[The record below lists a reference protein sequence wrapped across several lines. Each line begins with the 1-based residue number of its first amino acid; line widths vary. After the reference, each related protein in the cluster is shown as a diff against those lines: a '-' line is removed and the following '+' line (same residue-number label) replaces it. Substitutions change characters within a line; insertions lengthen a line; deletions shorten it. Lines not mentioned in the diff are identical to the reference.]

1 MAHFAELD
9 SNSIVLRVIVIDN
22 SILLNDN
29 NEEEEQRGINECI
42 RILGTSNTS
51 WKQTSYNNSFRGSY
65 ARPGYKYDEELDIFI
80 PPGYKYDEE
89 LDIFIPPFLEDPL

>member
-29 NEEEEQRGINECI
+29 NEEEEQRGIDECI
-42 RILGTSNTS
+42 R
-51 WKQTSYNNSFRGSY
+51 
-65 ARPGYKYDEELDIFI
+65 
-80 PPGYKYDEE
+80 
-89 LDIFIPPFLEDPL
+89 